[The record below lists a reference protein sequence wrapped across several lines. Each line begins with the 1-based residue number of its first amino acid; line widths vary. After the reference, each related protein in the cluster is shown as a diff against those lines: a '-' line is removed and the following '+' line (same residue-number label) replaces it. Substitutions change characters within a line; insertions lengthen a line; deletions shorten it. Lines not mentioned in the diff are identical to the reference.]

1 MLLSFALASVSFVS
15 TVSAE
20 NAGKVEADPKITVTT
35 TVTSI
40 DDDGLA
46 TIQVDIDSDV
56 FEAATKS
63 GLNYAN
69 VNGIMGWQYAIQ
81 LNDEFFAAEDPD
93 YMAIVEDVGMI
104 AKGVDI
110 NSNVPKYNLVK
121 FSAATTALNKF
132 HVGGTVIAFMV
143 PVVDGVDDV
152 EKVNQNIGT
161 YGDVT
166 MSLIRYTAGNVTE
179 NTTVGNTAVDN
190 YATIMVMGTPSTVIE
205 TKDPTVT
212 GVTVTPATA
221 TVAGGATQ
229 AFAAVVAGEEGV
241 DSEGGAVAVPQ
252 DVVWSATAGS
262 ITEDGVFT
270 APAATDEAQTVT
282 VTATAKGTD
291 VAASATVTV
300 PKKVYDVVA
309 PVVTGVTVA
318 PAAATV
324 AGGETQT
331 FTATVSGTNGN
342 DADNKAVAYSTDV
355 TWTATAG
362 SITDAGVFTAPAATE
377 EDQTITVTA
386 TSAADASVSGTATVT
401 VPGVKA
407 PEVEKVT
414 VTDAKKTLA
423 EEFANTMYWGV
434 KIAGGAEGVD
444 LLLSDGQD
452 TKAINNLG
460 FEGIELNGDVTFGV
474 YVTLSS
480 ARLDRAISLKVTET
494 GTGKSAT
501 STAVAYS
508 ELN

>member
-1 MLLSFALASVSFVS
+1 
-15 TVSAE
+15 
-20 NAGKVEADPKITVTT
+20 
-35 TVTSI
+35 
-40 DDDGLA
+40 
-46 TIQVDIDSDV
+46 
-56 FEAATKS
+56 
-63 GLNYAN
+63 
-69 VNGIMGWQYAIQ
+69 
-81 LNDEFFAAEDPD
+81 
-93 YMAIVEDVGMI
+93 
-104 AKGVDI
+104 
-110 NSNVPKYNLVK
+110 
-121 FSAATTALNKF
+121 
-132 HVGGTVIAFMV
+132 
-143 PVVDGVDDV
+143 
-152 EKVNQNIGT
+152 
-161 YGDVT
+161 
-166 MSLIRYTAGNVTE
+166 
-179 NTTVGNTAVDN
+179 
-190 YATIMVMGTPSTVIE
+190 MVMGTPSTVIE

-270 APAATDEAQTVT
+270 APAATDEAQTV
-282 VTATAKGTD
+282 
-291 VAASATVTV
+291 
-300 PKKVYDVVA
+300 
-309 PVVTGVTVA
+309 
-318 PAAATV
+318 
-324 AGGETQT
+324 
-331 FTATVSGTNGN
+331 
-342 DADNKAVAYSTDV
+342 
-355 TWTATAG
+355 
-362 SITDAGVFTAPAATE
+362 
-377 EDQTITVTA
+377 TVTA